1 MYTNYVKNFD
11 YATFKSIRNKMESV
25 GKPVYWR
32 GTIYIG
38 KQPLYME
45 CGVEWLAKKIDIY
58 FVKAVENEHIENSK
72 ELYIMEAGI
81 SDFIYQ
87 PDWFTTNVY
96 FLGDNLNKKPDLIVH
111 NNCIFLK
118 DGNTSFISITNEDE
132 INFYHLGENHL
143 LMRLL
148 NYIFDDES
156 NIILHGAVVGYDDYG
171 ILITGLSGA
180 GKSTLST
187 YCLKNGMKFIGDD
200 RIAVSKQGNQILANP
215 IYTTISLTE
224 GIKGLNTTTKYATK
238 TGIKDIFV
246 LDKSEFAKDIPICA
260 IIEPEKAELDT
271 PQILECAKS
280 PIITRICMDYSYFSL
295 LTRSTNPLV
304 EYRMISDLLCD
315 AKSFKIKLSKSID
328 KNAKALFDLTKNKG
342 VLDV

>member
-11 YATFKSIRNKMESV
+11 YSTFKSIRNKMENV
-25 GKPVYWR
+25 DNPIYWR

-38 KQPLYME
+38 TQPLYIE
-45 CGVEWLAKKIDIY
+45 CGVEWLAKKIDTY
-58 FVKAVENEHIENSK
+58 FVKAIENQHIENSK
-72 ELYIMEAGI
+72 ELYILEAGI

-96 FLGDNLNKKPDLIVH
+96 FLGDDLSKKPDLIVH
-111 NNCIFLK
+111 NNCVFLK
-118 DGNTSFISITNEDE
+118 ENNVSFISITNEDE

-156 NIILHGAVVGYDDYG
+156 NIILHGAVVGYDNYG

-180 GKSTLST
+180 GKSTLSA
-187 YCLKNGMKFIGDD
+187 YCLKNGMQFVGDD
-200 RIAVSKQGNQILANP
+200 RIAISKQGDSVVANP
-215 IYTTISLTE
+215 IYTTISL
-224 GIKGLNTTTKYATK
+224 IKPISGLKTTTKYATK
-238 TGIKDIFV
+238 TGIKDIFI
-246 LDKSEFAKDIPICA
+246 LDKSQFSTNIPICA
-260 IIEPEKAELDT
+260 IIEPEKCELDT
-271 PQILECAKS
+271 PQILQAQKS
-280 PIITRICMDYSYFSL
+280 PILTRICMDYSYYSL

-304 EYRMISDLLCD
+304 EYRMISDLLCN
-315 AKSFKIKLSKSID
+315 AKSFKLKLSTSID
-328 KNAKALFDLTKNKG
+328 KNANALFELTKHKG